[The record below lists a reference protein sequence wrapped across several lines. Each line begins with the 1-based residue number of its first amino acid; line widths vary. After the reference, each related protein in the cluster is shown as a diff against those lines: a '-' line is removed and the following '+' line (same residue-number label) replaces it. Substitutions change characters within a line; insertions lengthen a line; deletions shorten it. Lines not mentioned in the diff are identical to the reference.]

1 MYPQPLRNRKHRD
14 FGYRT
19 IPCILFTPPSTNVW
33 GVYNGRERVWRPAN
47 GVFQFRERERE
58 SGGGKRKVE
67 ETAHLTKW
75 YFVADSFRAARAWPT
90 FYVYGAVVVCV
101 CVLGECLFFQVLERI
116 RRCTSSKYPET
127 AREVKLTVINQF
139 CSCCRI
145 IVTWRFVCKT
155 NTIERPIRCNY
166 FSNSATCLYD

>member
-47 GVFQFRERERE
+47 GVFQFRERERVGRGE
-58 SGGGKRKVE
+58 KKSRGNCTPDQMIFCCRQLPGCSCV
-67 ETAHLTKW
+67 THFLCVW
-75 YFVADSFRAARAWPT
+75 CCSC
-90 FYVYGAVVVCV
+90 VCV